1 MIELPREMRDLMID
15 ALDEYVADADGEMVP
30 AELAEFIVESLVSTA
45 EECGVEETGELPLKL
60 MESGELETPL
70 LETMTLTLGELT
82 LGSSVG
88 EAILTSFEELCDVSW
103 SEGEDFGVGFEDEH
117 DDDDDDDD
125 Y

>member
-15 ALDEYVADADGEMVP
+15 ALDDYVADADGEMAP

-70 LETMTLTLGELT
+70 LETMTATLGELA
-82 LGSSVG
+82 LDSSVG
-88 EAILTSFEELCDVSW
+88 EAILASFEELCDVAW
-103 SEGEDFGVGFEDEH
+103 SEGEGFGVGFEDEH
-117 DDDDDDDD
+117 DDDDDDD